1 MTTTLANQLARIN
14 LATSGSMQRAQ
25 VVTLEIGA
33 QDRFLGS
40 RKSPTHSP
48 NSANT
53 NFPDFWFW
61 ADYGLHGSN
70 PIHGEAR
77 DDLGKLEE
85 CKVRFADK
93 PEIDPSVQVIGL
105 RMNCGSSTFG
115 WFADQT

>member
-1 MTTTLANQLARIN
+1 MHARTQ
-14 LATSGSMQRAQ
+14 AYRRTESSGSRA
-25 VVTLEIGA
+25 
-33 QDRFLGS
+33 R
-40 RKSPTHSP
+40 
-48 NSANT
+48 
-53 NFPDFWFW
+53 
-61 ADYGLHGSN
+61 LHGSN